1 MIRFLPM
8 ITTFFSLVITSTAHA
23 DDIPRIENYS
33 TPEEFMSSE
42 GCQRNQ
48 LMYNYCASEI
58 KQFHVLKL
66 ESLYQKF
73 EQNSELEAA
82 KTAWNDFVEK
92 ECKRFAKPYE
102 MGSIYPLEIDS
113 CKQALTKQ
121 RIGTLTKE
129 LSCNRDG
136 GCSYPE

>member
-1 MIRFLPM
+1 MVRFLPV
-8 ITTFFSLVITSTAHA
+8 ITVCFPFLITSTAHA
-23 DDIPRIENYS
+23 DDIPRIENYV

-58 KQFHVLKL
+58 KKFHVLKL
-66 ESLYQKF
+66 ESLYQEL
-73 EQNSELEAA
+73 EQNDELEAA
-82 KTAWNDFVEK
+82 KTAWNDFVER
-92 ECKRFAKPYE
+92 ECQRFAQPYE

-121 RIGTLTKE
+121 RIGILTKE
-129 LSCNRDG
+129 LSCSRDG

>member
-1 MIRFLPM
+1 MVRF
-8 ITTFFSLVITSTAHA
+8 SSVITVLFSFAIKSTAHA

-48 LMYNYCASEI
+48 LIYNYCASEI

-66 ESLYQKF
+66 ESLYQKL
-73 EQNSELEAA
+73 EQNDELEVA
-82 KTAWNDFVEK
+82 KTAWKDFVDR

-102 MGSIYPLEIDS
+102 MGSIYPLVIDS
-113 CKQALTKQ
+113 CKQSLTKQ
-121 RIGTLTKE
+121 RIKILTKE

-136 GCSYPE
+136 GCSYPD

>member
-1 MIRFLPM
+1 MVRVLPM

-66 ESLYQKF
+66 ESLYGQL
-73 EQNSELEAA
+73 EQTDELEVVKA
-82 KTAWNDFVEK
+82 AWNEFVES

-102 MGSIYPLEIDS
+102 MGSIYSLEIDS

-121 RIGTLTKE
+121 RIRILTEE